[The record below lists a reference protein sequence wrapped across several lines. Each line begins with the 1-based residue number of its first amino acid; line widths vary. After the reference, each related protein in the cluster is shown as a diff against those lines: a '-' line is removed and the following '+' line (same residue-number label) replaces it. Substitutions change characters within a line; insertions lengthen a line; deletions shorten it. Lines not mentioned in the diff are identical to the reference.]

1 MDLLFKNKRISG
13 ILTVLPKNESS
24 FDDEMENYNF
34 SIAKSKKLKIAM
46 GYDKHRVVDDGVCVS
61 DLCLFGLNYLINN
74 GLLKKEDI
82 DALILVTQSPDHFM
96 PPTSNIIQG
105 ALGLKQDMICMDIN
119 QGCAG
124 YILGLIQSFSLLNQP
139 SIKKV
144 VLLNADVLSR
154 KTSKRDRN
162 SYPLIGDG
170 ASITIVETTNEEQT
184 VYGSIKVDGSH
195 ANALMIL
202 AGAFKMPSTPETAE
216 MKEDETGNFRSLDN
230 LVMQGDDVFN
240 FVQREVPPMIH
251 DLLGRAGVTKE
262 QVDAY
267 MFHQPNRFMLQ
278 KLADGIGVSRDKM
291 PSNIVGLFGNASGV
305 TIPTDICYNIGN
317 KLETEEQLLCLA
329 GFGVGLT
336 WGSLL
341 IKMNN
346 LSFCKMID
354 F

>member
-1 MDLLFKNKRISG
+1 MDLQFENKRISG
-13 ILTVLPKNESS
+13 ILTILPKNESS
-24 FDDEMENYNF
+24 FDNEMENYNF

-46 GYDKHRVVDDGVCVS
+46 GYDKHRVVEDGVCIS
-61 DLCLFGLNYLINN
+61 DICLFGMNYLIGND
-74 GLLKKEDI
+74 LLKKEDI
-82 DALILVTQSPDHFM
+82 DALVLVTQSPDHFM

-124 YILGLIQSFSLLNQP
+124 YILGLIQSFSLLEQD
-139 SIKKV
+139 SINKV

-170 ASITIVETTNEEQT
+170 ASITIIEKTDDDKTI
-184 VYGSIKVDGSH
+184 YGCIKVDGSH
-195 ANALMIL
+195 ANALMIP
-202 AGAFKMPSTPETAE
+202 AGAFKMPSSTETAE
-216 MKEDETGNFRSLDN
+216 MKEDETGNFRSLDH

-251 DLLGRAGVTKE
+251 NLLCSAGITKE
-262 QVDAY
+262 EVDAY

-278 KLADGIGVSRDKM
+278 KLADGIGVPREKM
-291 PSNIVGLFGNASGV
+291 PSNIVGLFGNASSV
-305 TIPTDICYNIGN
+305 TIPTDICYNIGEI
-317 KLETEEQLLCLA
+317 LEKKEQLLCLA

-336 WGSLL
+336 WGALL
-341 IKMNN
+341 INMSN
-346 LSFCKMID
+346 LSFCKLIE

>member
-1 MDLLFKNKRISG
+1 MDLLYKNKRISG

-46 GYDKHRVVDDGVCVS
+46 GYNKHRVVEKETCVS
-61 DLCLFGLNYLINN
+61 DLCIYGLNYLIDNN
-74 GLLKKEDI
+74 LLKVDDI

-105 ALGLKQDMICMDIN
+105 KLGMKQDMICMDIN

-124 YILGLIQSFSLLNQP
+124 YILGLIQSFSLLEQQ
-139 SIKKV
+139 SINKV

-162 SYPLIGDG
+162 SYPLIGDA
-170 ASITIVETTNEEQT
+170 ASITIVEKSDKNQSI
-184 VYGSIKVDGSH
+184 YCSIKVDGSH
-195 ANALMIL
+195 ATALMIP
-202 AGAFKMPSTPETAE
+202 AGAFKMPSNQATAE

-240 FVQREVPPMIH
+240 FVQREVPPMI
-251 DLLGRAGVTKE
+251 DGLLDHAKVTKE

-278 KLADGIGVSRDKM
+278 KLADGIGVPREKL

-305 TIPTDICYNIGN
+305 TIPTNICYNIGE
-317 KLETEEQLLCLA
+317 KLETEKQLLCLA

-341 IKMNN
+341 MNIGD